1 MYEFFLSSFACIL
14 FFLVLSFSH
23 SFAIVCMMT
32 GNTLEKGVRPL
43 INNRD
48 LVLVLVKYL
57 LKVAKDERFMDGK
70 VKNLS
75 VFLRKLFEE
84 NGVPF
89 EFSCM
94 KAIFP
99 DETDTALSML
109 GMREVCKLGKPS
121 GPLQHFRETIF
132 PMIIAGEWDF
142 QLNPDEEEAILKVLE
157 LKIDNGKIIDLK
169 TNEQLKTRNEKL
181 KERNDDPEFKAREQT
196 TEYKATRK
204 KYRDDPENKEK
215 KKKYRDDPENK
226 EKAKKYRDDPE
237 NKEKA
242 RAREQTM
249 ENKLKRREREQKPE
263 NKLKRKEREQTT
275 EYKATRKKY
284 RDDPENKEKAKKY
297 RDDPENKEKARARE
311 QTMKYKEKRK
321 EYRDDPENK
330 EKAKKYRDDPENKE
344 KAKKYRDDPENK
356 EKAKKYRDDP
366 ENKEKARAREQT
378 TEYKATRKKYRD
390 DPENKEKRKEYRDD
404 PENKLKRKERDQ
416 KPENKLKRKEYKKRR
431 KIEHIKQQLKFPPPL
446 GFNAPCATC
455 PREKSRGWMRAI
467 KAHKLLS
474 KKFDEK
480 GLIGYLPLDKSY
492 NILNIKK
499 RAAKGE
505 GCPKLNQNDVFC
517 LGCWTT
523 TQVEAD
529 NKIAKVLAERNKN
542 EQLMK

>member
-1 MYEFFLSSFACIL
+1 VE
-14 FFLVLSFSH
+14 
-23 SFAIVCMMT
+23 T
-32 GNTLEKGVRPL
+32 GTRPL
-43 INNRD
+43 NKNHN
-48 LVLVLVKYL
+48 LVRTLADCLVK
-57 LKVAKDERFMDGK
+57 VANDERFTSGK
-70 VKNLS
+70 VKKLPG
-75 VFLRKLFEE
+75 FLRKLFEE
-84 NGVPF
+84 QGVPF
-89 EFSCM
+89 EQWCM

-109 GMREVCKLGKPS
+109 GMREVCNLGKSS

-132 PMIIAGEWDF
+132 PMIIVGEWDF
-142 QLNPDEEEAILKVLE
+142 RLNSDEVEAILKVLE
-157 LKIDNGKIIDLK
+157 LKIEDGKNLIDLK
-169 TNEQLKTRNEKL
+169 TKEPLKN
-181 KERNDDPEFKAREQT
+181 RE
-196 TEYKATRK
+196 
-204 KYRDDPENKEK
+204 EK
-215 KKKYRDDPENK
+215 KKEYDDN
-226 EKAKKYRDDPE
+226 
-237 NKEKA
+237 
-242 RAREQTM
+242 
-249 ENKLKRREREQKPE
+249 PE
-263 NKLKRKEREQTT
+263 NKLKRKEREQKP
-275 EYKATRKKY
+275 EYKLKKKEY
-284 RDDPENKEKAKKY
+284 DDNPENKLKRKEREQKPEYKLKKKEY
-297 RDDPENKEKARARE
+297 DDNPENKLKRKERKQKPEYKLKA
-311 QTMKYKEKRK
+311 K

-330 EKAKKYRDDPENKE
+330 ARAKKYK
-344 KAKKYRDDPENK
+344 
-356 EKAKKYRDDP
+356 
-366 ENKEKARAREQT
+366 
-378 TEYKATRKKYRD
+378 
-390 DPENKEKRKEYRDD
+390 DD
-404 PENKLKRKERDQ
+404 PENKLKAKEREQ
-416 KPENKLKRKEYKKRR
+416 KPEYKLKRKEYKKRR

>member
-1 MYEFFLSSFACIL
+1 
-14 FFLVLSFSH
+14 
-23 SFAIVCMMT
+23 MMT

-48 LVLVLVKYL
+48 LVRTLVKCL
-57 LKVAKDERFMDGK
+57 LKVSKDERFMDGK

-89 EFSCM
+89 ELSCM

-157 LKIDNGKIIDLK
+157 LKNDNGKIIDLK
-169 TNEQLKTRNEKL
+169 TNEQLKNRNEKL
-181 KERNDDPEFKAREQT
+181 KER
-196 TEYKATRK
+196 
-204 KYRDDPENKEK
+204 RDDPENKLKAKE
-215 KKKYRDDPENK
+215 YRDDPEK
-226 EKAKKYRDDPE
+226 
-237 NKEKA
+237 
-242 RAREQTM
+242 
-249 ENKLKRREREQKPE
+249 KLKRKEREQKPE
-263 NKLKRKEREQTT
+263 NKLKRKEREQKP
-275 EYKATRKKY
+275 EYKL
-284 RDDPENKEKAKKY
+284 KAK
-297 RDDPENKEKARARE
+297 E
-311 QTMKYKEKRK
+311 
-321 EYRDDPENK
+321 
-330 EKAKKYRDDPENKE
+330 
-344 KAKKYRDDPENK
+344 
-356 EKAKKYRDDP
+356 
-366 ENKEKARAREQT
+366 REQT
-378 TEYKATRKKYRD
+378 TEYKATRKKY
-390 DPENKEKRKEYRDD
+390 KKR
-404 PENKLKRKERDQ
+404 RKEREQ
-416 KPENKLKRKEYKKRR
+416 TTEYKATRKKYKKRR

>member
-43 INNRD
+43 NKNHN
-48 LVLVLVKYL
+48 LVRTLVKCL
-57 LKVAKDERFMDGK
+57 LKVSEDERFMDGK

-157 LKIDNGKIIDLK
+157 LKNDNGKIIDLK
-169 TNEQLKTRNEKL
+169 TNEQLKNRNEKL
-181 KERNDDPEFKAREQT
+181 KER
-196 TEYKATRK
+196 
-204 KYRDDPENKEK
+204 RDDPENKLKAKE
-215 KKKYRDDPENK
+215 YRDDPEK
-226 EKAKKYRDDPE
+226 
-237 NKEKA
+237 
-242 RAREQTM
+242 
-249 ENKLKRREREQKPE
+249 
-263 NKLKRKEREQTT
+263 KLKRKEREQ
-275 EYKATRKKY
+275 KY
-284 RDDPENKEKAKKY
+284 R
-297 RDDPENKEKARARE
+297 
-311 QTMKYKEKRK
+311 
-321 EYRDDPENK
+321 
-330 EKAKKYRDDPENKE
+330 
-344 KAKKYRDDPENK
+344 
-356 EKAKKYRDDP
+356 
-366 ENKEKARAREQT
+366 
-378 TEYKATRKKYRD
+378 
-390 DPENKEKRKEYRDD
+390 
-404 PENKLKRKERDQ
+404 
-416 KPENKLKRKEYKKRR
+416 KRR

>member
-43 INNRD
+43 INNHG
-48 LVLVLVKYL
+48 LVRTLVKCL
-57 LKVAKDERFMDGK
+57 LKVSKDERFMDGK

-215 KKKYRDDPENK
+215 
-226 EKAKKYRDDPE
+226 
-237 NKEKA
+237 
-242 RAREQTM
+242 
-249 ENKLKRREREQKPE
+249 
-263 NKLKRKEREQTT
+263 
-275 EYKATRKKY
+275 
-284 RDDPENKEKAKKY
+284 
-297 RDDPENKEKARARE
+297 
-311 QTMKYKEKRK
+311 
-321 EYRDDPENK
+321 
-330 EKAKKYRDDPENKE
+330 
-344 KAKKYRDDPENK
+344 
-356 EKAKKYRDDP
+356 
-366 ENKEKARAREQT
+366 
-378 TEYKATRKKYRD
+378 
-390 DPENKEKRKEYRDD
+390 RKEYRDD

-416 KPENKLKRKEYKKRR
+416 KPENKLKRKKYKKRR

>member
-1 MYEFFLSSFACIL
+1 
-14 FFLVLSFSH
+14 
-23 SFAIVCMMT
+23 MMT
-32 GNTLEKGVRPL
+32 GNTLENGVRPL

-48 LVLVLVKYL
+48 LVRTLVKCL
-57 LKVAKDERFMDGK
+57 LKVSEDERFMDGK

-75 VFLRKLFEE
+75 FFLRKLFKE

-89 EFSCM
+89 ELSCM

-99 DETDTALSML
+99 DATDTELSML
-109 GMREVCKLGKPS
+109 GMREVCQLGKPS

-132 PMIIAGEWDF
+132 PMIIEGEWDF
-142 QLNPDEEEAILKVLE
+142 QLNPDEEEAILKVLD
-157 LKIDNGKIIDLK
+157 LKTDNGKIIDLK

-181 KERNDDPEFKAREQT
+181 KERNDDPEFKE
-196 TEYKATRK
+196 KAKKYTK
-204 KYRDDPENKEK
+204 KYRDDPEK
-215 KKKYRDDPENK
+215 
-226 EKAKKYRDDPE
+226 
-237 NKEKA
+237 
-242 RAREQTM
+242 
-249 ENKLKRREREQKPE
+249 KLKRKERDQKPE

-275 EYKATRKKY
+275 E
-284 RDDPENKEKAKKY
+284 NKEKAKK
-297 RDDPENKEKARARE
+297 
-311 QTMKYKEKRK
+311 
-321 EYRDDPENK
+321 YRDDPENK

-366 ENKEKARAREQT
+366 ENKLKRKEREQKPENKLKRKEREQKPENKLKRKEREQT

-390 DPENKEKRKEYRDD
+390 DPENKEKAKKYRKKY
-404 PENKLKRKERDQ
+404 KQ
-416 KPENKLKRKEYKKRR
+416 TTEYKAKAKKYEKRR

>member
-43 INNRD
+43 INNHG

-57 LKVAKDERFMDGK
+57 LKVAKDERFMNGK
-70 VKNLS
+70 VKNLAL
-75 VFLRKLFEE
+75 FLRKLFEE

-142 QLNPDEEEAILKVLE
+142 QLNPDEEEAILNVLD

-215 KKKYRDDPENK
+215 K
-226 EKAKKYRDDPE
+226 
-237 NKEKA
+237 
-242 RAREQTM
+242 
-249 ENKLKRREREQKPE
+249 
-263 NKLKRKEREQTT
+263 
-275 EYKATRKKY
+275 
-284 RDDPENKEKAKKY
+284 
-297 RDDPENKEKARARE
+297 
-311 QTMKYKEKRK
+311 
-321 EYRDDPENK
+321 
-330 EKAKKYRDDPENKE
+330 
-344 KAKKYRDDPENK
+344 KKYRDDPENK

>member
-1 MYEFFLSSFACIL
+1 ME
-14 FFLVLSFSH
+14 
-23 SFAIVCMMT
+23 T
-32 GNTLEKGVRPL
+32 GTRPL
-43 INNRD
+43 NKNHN
-48 LVLVLVKYL
+48 LVRTLADCLVK
-57 LKVAKDERFMDGK
+57 VANDERFTSGK
-70 VKNLS
+70 VKKLPG
-75 VFLRKLFEE
+75 FLRKLFEE
-84 NGVPF
+84 QGVPF
-89 EFSCM
+89 EQWCM

-109 GMREVCKLGKPS
+109 GMREVCNLGKSS

-132 PMIIAGEWDF
+132 PMIIVGEWDF
-142 QLNPDEEEAILKVLE
+142 RLNSDEVEAILKVLE
-157 LKIDNGKIIDLK
+157 LKIEDGKNLIDLK
-169 TNEQLKTRNEKL
+169 TKEPLKN
-181 KERNDDPEFKAREQT
+181 RE
-196 TEYKATRK
+196 
-204 KYRDDPENKEK
+204 EK
-215 KKKYRDDPENK
+215 KKEYDDN
-226 EKAKKYRDDPE
+226 
-237 NKEKA
+237 
-242 RAREQTM
+242 
-249 ENKLKRREREQKPE
+249 PE
-263 NKLKRKEREQTT
+263 NKLKRKERKQKP
-275 EYKATRKKY
+275 EYKL
-284 RDDPENKEKAKKY
+284 KA
-297 RDDPENKEKARARE
+297 
-311 QTMKYKEKRK
+311 K

-330 EKAKKYRDDPENKE
+330 ARAKKYK
-344 KAKKYRDDPENK
+344 
-356 EKAKKYRDDP
+356 
-366 ENKEKARAREQT
+366 
-378 TEYKATRKKYRD
+378 
-390 DPENKEKRKEYRDD
+390 DD
-404 PENKLKRKERDQ
+404 PENKLKAKEREQ
-416 KPENKLKRKEYKKRR
+416 KPEYKLKRKEYKKRR